1 MDTFHG
7 LTGYL
12 YCATE
17 KGKKATGLLQLHQ
30 SPFSDS
36 EIFLAGKGTEPSGR
50 LPDRCDEEAQ
60 QLFLPG
66 KYSS

>member
-36 EIFLAGKGTEPSGR
+36 EIFLAGKGTEPRNTFKATCLQEGR
-50 LPDRCDEEAQ
+50 ANWQ
-60 QLFLPG
+60 
-66 KYSS
+66 